1 MKKSLLLLLTIS
13 TFYCHQLKAQ
23 DKSVEEELTEVDSL
37 YREDQFYLGLTF
49 HLLGD
54 LPADVSQSGFSG
66 GLHFGFIRDI
76 PINKRRNVAIG
87 IGAGWSINTYGQ
99 ELFIG
104 NGENGKTVFSSLN
117 DVDYNTNRFSTQLLE
132 APIEFRWRTSTAT
145 TNKFWRVYAGLR
157 LGYMY
162 YSKSTFRDADN
173 RITVTNIPELDKFR
187 LGTTL
192 TFGYNTFNFHVYYNL
207 NPMFNNAKLNEE
219 SIDMSVFKLGL
230 MFYIL

>member
-1 MKKSLLLLLTIS
+1 MKRSILVLLTI
-13 TFYCHQLKAQ
+13 TFLSIDCLFAQENIIEQQLQ
-23 DKSVEEELTEVDSL
+23 EVDSL

-49 HLLGD
+49 HLLTD

-76 PINKRRNVAIG
+76 PLNKRRNIAIG

-99 ELFIG
+99 DLLIEEG
-104 NGENGKTVFSSLN
+104 ANGKSVFSSLN
-117 DVDYNTNRFSTQLLE
+117 GLDFDTNRFSTQMIE
-132 APIEFRWRTSTAT
+132 APLEFRWRSSNATSY
-145 TNKFWRVYAGLR
+145 KFWRIYAGLR
-157 LGYMY
+157 PGYIY
-162 YSKSTFRDADN
+162 YSKSTYKDADAK
-173 RITVTNIPELDKFR
+173 ITVNNIPELDKFR

-207 NPMFNNAKLNEE
+207 TPMFKNANLEDV
-219 SIDMSVFKLGL
+219 SVDMSVFKVGL